1 MRVNNTAFNF
11 TIEVFYTG
19 GGAIKQF
26 IIGSGS
32 SAFILNTTV
41 TPVQNQN
48 SPRLW
53 YTVITDPVFDGLE
66 DPTFNIMV
74 INAMELSVIQQVQGE
89 IGKSLRY
96 HEVRN

>member
-11 TIEVFYTG
+11 TLEVFYTG

-26 IIGSGS
+26 SIESGS
-32 SAFILNTTV
+32 SAFILLTNV
-41 TPVQNQN
+41 TPVQSQY
-48 SPRLW
+48 SPKLW

-74 INAMELSVIQQVQGE
+74 INAMELSVVQQVQGE
-89 IGKSLRY
+89 IGKSRQDHTL
-96 HEVRN
+96 E